1 MHTAKTLHR
10 TEIPHGG
17 TLFQALRDL
26 LSDLE
31 AGWRAFR
38 VIRSRR
44 REAAL
49 LDPRAQEIDF
59 LYRELHELMEENPS
73 GSDLIERKL
82 GRLRELQ
89 QQEAVEMRKLFEASL
104 SLSAG
109 SGFAA
114 IREAKRLLG
123 KDEDFPSENPASLQ
137 HD

>member
-17 TLFQALRDL
+17 AFLQTLRNL

-44 REAAL
+44 KAAMP
-49 LDPRAQEIDF
+49 DPRTREIDS
-59 LYRELHELMEENPS
+59 LYRDLHELMEEKPS
-73 GSDLIERKL
+73 SSDLIERKL

-89 QQEAVEMRKLFEASL
+89 QQEAAEMRKLFESSL
-104 SLSAG
+104 SLPAG
-109 SGFAA
+109 SGLAA

-123 KDEDFPSENPASLQ
+123 RDEDSPSENPASFQ